1 MCCLAFELLQYL
13 SHEVSCGFYRQALC
27 LLYTADA
34 GLQDKPG
41 VAMFQHEGEP
51 KRQDQ
56 SFWFQVATVP
66 WQGPNILL
74 IISSS

>member
-1 MCCLAFELLQYL
+1 MCCFVFELLQYL

-56 SFWFQVATVP
+56 SFLGFR
-66 WQGPNILL
+66 LL
-74 IISSS
+74 LFHGRALIFC